1 MNKLA
6 QYTRG
11 IYQKETTNFVI
22 LNMQREFHAPNKKIK
37 VEYQQAT
44 LGENF
49 QPKQFSQEE
58 VLKTIDPKTMVKKEP
73 NYEWKDLPKEGE
85 KPVETHIMHFLAP
98 FPNQDNDIGKE
109 YGFKIKGL
117 EPTRFN
123 DWERRGRCTDF

>member
-49 QPKQFSQEE
+49 QPKQFS
-58 VLKTIDPKTMVKKEP
+58 
-73 NYEWKDLPKEGE
+73 
-85 KPVETHIMHFLAP
+85 
-98 FPNQDNDIGKE
+98 
-109 YGFKIKGL
+109 
-117 EPTRFN
+117 
-123 DWERRGRCTDF
+123 